1 MKKRIL
7 SFILVCALLCTMS
20 IGASA
25 ATVSKTGKTYGGTIG
40 SYDTSAQLY
49 TYSDHVVAETW
60 CEATFGVTFTTSVR
74 LYYNGD
80 NNPVRGA
87 GQMTATAY
95 RGTDILNNIRGE
107 STHVIHAG
115 SNWGI
120 WECDLGANIW

>member
-20 IGASA
+20 IGVSA

-40 SYDTSAQLY
+40 SYDTSAHLY

-60 CEATFGVTFTTSVR
+60 CEVTYLVTFSTSAR
-74 LYYNGD
+74 LYYNGSD
-80 NNPVRGA
+80 RPVETVGR
-87 GQMTATAY
+87 MTATAY

-107 STHVIHAG
+107 SSHVIQAG
-115 SNWGI
+115 SQWGI
-120 WECDLGANIW
+120 WSYDLGANIW